1 MNVRALVNNMKNKM
15 RENQTKR
22 AERAAQS
29 LKELRD
35 ERIRLE
41 GQKKVYDLQAQE
53 KAKLSAAKKDVM
65 KQRFQ
70 ASSLGSAALGIKK
83 AIDKNK
89 KTKNK
94 KKKVGAPSFLPSGKD
109 HPMFRK

>member
-1 MNVRALVNNMKNKM
+1 MNIRGLVNSMKDKM
-15 RENQTKR
+15 REQQTKR
-22 AERAAQS
+22 AERTAQS

-35 ERIRLE
+35 ERIRVE
-41 GQKKVYDLQAQE
+41 GQRKVYDLQAQE
-53 KAKLSAAKKDVM
+53 KAKLSAAKKDVI

-70 ASSLGSAALGIKK
+70 SSSLGSVALGIKK
-83 AIDKNK
+83 AIDNNK